1 MTKLVTTPFDAA
13 KYVTEPENV
22 IDFLN
27 DAFES
32 GHLPY
37 IASVVGVVARSE
49 GMTKIAEKTG
59 VNRQA
64 LYTALSENGNPTLET
79 LLKVMSALGIRLKC
93 EAVEEAKAA

>member
-13 KYVTEPENV
+13 KYVTEPEDV

-37 IASVVGVVARSE
+37 IANVVGVVARSE

-79 LLKVMSALGIRLKC
+79 LLKVMAALGIRLKC
-93 EAVEEAKAA
+93 EAEEEAKAA

>member
-13 KYVTEPENV
+13 KYVTEPEDV

-37 IASVVGVVARSE
+37 IANVLGVVARSE

-64 LYTALSENGNPTLET
+64 LYTALSENGNPTLGT
-79 LLKVMSALGIRLKC
+79 LLKVMTALGIRLKC

>member
-13 KYVTEPENV
+13 KYVTEPEDV

-37 IASVVGVVARSE
+37 MANVLGVVARSE

>member
-13 KYVTEPENV
+13 KYVTEPEDV

-37 IASVVGVVARSE
+37 IANVVGVVARSE

-79 LLKVMSALGIRLKC
+79 LLKVMTALGIRLKC